1 MAGFGDPNGDSS
13 ERDGVANPTTGANS
27 SADDAHQPWL
37 TAGVGS
43 VGAASFFSDSGHEIA
58 TAVLPS
64 FLTSVL
70 HGSAASLGVI
80 EGVSDALMG
89 VAKLIGGPLANDP
102 RRRRA
107 MATGGYL
114 ATAVATALIG
124 LTVAVWQVGV
134 LRAIAW
140 ASRGIRSP
148 ARDTL
153 LSSLTPARAYGRA
166 FGLERAGDNL
176 GAVVGPL
183 AAAGLVAWL
192 GIRPAIWFALIPGV
206 LAAVAIT
213 VAARQAR
220 RLHLPAV
227 RERVRMNFAAV
238 RSAGLLR
245 PLVPVMLFECGNVA
259 TTMLILRSTQLLQVH
274 GRGAAAA
281 ASLAI
286 LVYAAHNAC
295 GAIVAYVGG
304 EWVDRAGPRI
314 VFAAGALLYVFAYA
328 GFAWALPAWW
338 FLLIAFSVAGAGIGL
353 AETAESTLVARMLP
367 DHLRGSG
374 FGIIGAVQAGGNL
387 VGTVVV
393 GILYAVVSPTAGFL
407 YAAAWMALSVVA
419 AATLRTRADALP
431 GEPAV

>member
-1 MAGFGDPNGDSS
+1 MIEHPED
-13 ERDGVANPTTGANS
+13 RR
-27 SADDAHQPWL
+27 WL

-43 VGAASFFSDSGHEIA
+43 VAAASFFSDSGHEIA
-58 TAVLPS
+58 TSVLPS
-64 FLTSVL
+64 FLTGVL
-70 HGSAASLGVI
+70 HSSAAALGLI

-102 RRRRA
+102 RRRRT

-114 ATAVATALIG
+114 ATAVATTAIG
-124 LTVAVWQVGV
+124 LATAVWQVGV

-140 ASRGIRSP
+140 VSRGLRSP

-153 LSSLTPARAYGRA
+153 LSSLTPKRAYGRA

-213 VAARQAR
+213 VAAREAR
-220 RLHLPAV
+220 CHHVPGV
-227 RERVRMNFAAV
+227 RERIRLDFVGV
-238 RSAGLLR
+238 RSAGLIR
-245 PLVPVMLFECGNVA
+245 PMIPVILFECGNVA
-259 TTMLILRSTQLLQVH
+259 TTMLILRSTQLLQVP
-274 GRGAAAA
+274 GRDAAAA

-286 LVYAAHNAC
+286 LIYAAHNAC

-304 EWVDRAGPRI
+304 QWIDRTGPRI
-314 VFAAGALLYVFAYA
+314 VFAAGALLYVFAYV
-328 GFAWALPAWW
+328 GFAWGLHDWW
-338 FLLIAFSVAGAGIGL
+338 FLLIAFALAGAGIGL
-353 AETAESTLVARMLP
+353 AQTAESALVAQMLP
-367 DHLRGSG
+367 DRLRGSG
-374 FGIIGAVQAGGNL
+374 FGVIGAVQAAGNL

-393 GILYAVVSPTAGFL
+393 GVLYTVVSPTVGFL
-407 YAAAWMALSVVA
+407 YAAAWMALSVFT
-419 AATLRTRADALP
+419 ATMLCIQARRHQ
-431 GEPAV
+431 V